1 MVGIIY
7 PIRDRS
13 LLREALIASISY
25 ICKCCYKDVS
35 MKSFHKILSSY
46 RDMEDHGYDDVE
58 LTVRDVVTT
67 ITVTFVICVLATIC
81 MFHDTVI
88 W

>member
-1 MVGIIY
+1 
-7 PIRDRS
+7 
-13 LLREALIASISY
+13 
-25 ICKCCYKDVS
+25 

-46 RDMEDHGYDDVE
+46 RDMEDHVYDDVE

-67 ITVTFVICVLATIC
+67 ITVTFVMCVLATIC
-81 MFHDTVI
+81 TFHDTVI